1 MDNLGFSVRTLF
13 KNGDEITY
21 RNVTEIHYN
30 YSSIIEMYGT
40 VWIAFESMI
49 HGTGCTFKMED
60 ITEFEAKTETEK
72 AEDF

>member
-40 VWIAFESMI
+40 VWISF
-49 HGTGCTFKMED
+49 
-60 ITEFEAKTETEK
+60 
-72 AEDF
+72 